1 METKAKNEPY
11 DFSKTYTEIANE
23 IKIFQHRS

>member
-1 METKAKNEPY
+1 MKTKAKNEPY
-11 DFSKTYTEIANE
+11 DFNKTYIEIAKE